1 MKARTLNLVNNKLN
15 LLEKFVK
22 EGNSDECQN
31 IYNTIPST
39 GWIYFIDEIV
49 KRDLGRIEGAFLKFN
64 FEA

>member
-1 MKARTLNLVNNKLN
+1 MKAKTLSLVNNKLV

-39 GWIYFIDEIV
+39 GWSYFIDEIV
-49 KRDLGRIEGAFLKFN
+49 SRGLGKIDGAFLRFN
-64 FEA
+64 FK